1 MDTTPIYELRA
12 RLRAAGIAGTSLLSE
27 DFRLKRAYEAFKP
40 LEAASPVFA
49 KLGQLTTQLLA
60 PDCPNLQGALLDT
73 ITLADAVIC
82 TLGTVDIK
90 GEVAALDIV
99 DTEKNTGSII
109 VNAPYSTLK
118 ELLEAL
124 TTSGSGHYA
133 YVCDMRENRPELF
146 RDYRVR
152 YALVQALGAPYAELA
167 NEVKEWM
174 KEDRDKTILPLLY
187 KDFDPKGKKE
197 MVRRVMVIDAIAGA
211 EANDFYLKMLEGAQ
225 KDIRLALLN
234 ALRHN
239 LDNVTLL
246 LDLAKKEKGKNKDK
260 VLELLAEMEDARACD
275 FYQEMMRKK
284 PENALQNLKN
294 TTTEWSAELVAAQCN
309 EVLAQIHELNI
320 MSEEKKL
327 EVSERLQK
335 VIRALFGKGGTVICE
350 CYRRLLAQKNKI
362 NPLLRETWKVDK
374 KNNNGTN
381 DILRYG
387 VIETADDSSSGSFA
401 ASARKI
407 EIALGKILHHSLLVN
422 PDAALQEL
430 ALELC
435 TGTVNFLPAAVTAK
449 LIRNE
454 ECAQWL
460 AVSVPEQSKEHRNA
474 VLEAAA
480 YVKWDQKQGGYQFAG
495 SYIDTYADS
504 YEYEYYNPFKTVE
517 VPIPLTHAKDIMDW
531 LKQYGTK
538 AADDILGQWI
548 ALNDKE
554 QCQEMGEYFYKRA
567 LVSPDDHSDI
577 YYMNACGWTVCK
589 GLGIKYVQKNPNI
602 TSWSLYY
609 WLSDLS
615 KDKDAVMEEA
625 KAICDAVKGGGMKL
639 KNVKIEDFEKYMDNW
654 YERT

>member
-60 PDCPNLQGALLDT
+60 PDCPNLQNALLDT

-90 GEVAALDIV
+90 GEVADLDIV
-99 DTEKNTGSII
+99 DTERNTGSII

-133 YVCDMRENRPELF
+133 YVCDVRENRPELF

-167 NEVKEWM
+167 NEVKQWM
-174 KEDRDKTILPLLY
+174 KEDQDKTILPLLY
-187 KDFDPKGKKE
+187 KDFDPQGKKD

-211 EANDFYLKMLEGAQ
+211 EANDFYLEMLKGAQ

-239 LDNVTLL
+239 SDNVTLL

-260 VLELLAEMEDARACD
+260 VLELLAEMEEAKACD
-275 FYQEMMRKK
+275 FYQEMMKKK

-309 EVLAQIHELNI
+309 EMLVQIDALDKTT
-320 MSEEKKL
+320 SDEKKF

-335 VIRALFGKGGTVICE
+335 VIRALFGKGGTIICE
-350 CYRRLLAQKNKI
+350 CYRSLLARKDKI
-362 NPLLRETWKVDK
+362 NPLFRETWKVDK
-374 KNNNGTN
+374 KNNYT

-387 VIETADDSSSGSFA
+387 VLDITEESFSSSFA

-422 PDAALQEL
+422 PDTALQEL
-430 ALELC
+430 ALELY
-435 TGTVNFLPAAVTAK
+435 TGNVNFLPAAVTAK

-454 ECAQWL
+454 ECTQWL
-460 AVSVPEQSKEHRNA
+460 IMSVPEQSKEHMNA
-474 VLEAAA
+474 VLEAAI
-480 YVKWDQKQGGYQFAG
+480 YIEWDQKQKGYQFAG
-495 SYIDTYADS
+495 NYIDTYADS
-504 YEYEYYNPFKTVE
+504 YEYEHYNPLKTVE
-517 VPIPLTHAKDIMDW
+517 VPIPLTHAKEIMDW
-531 LKQYGTK
+531 LKRYGTK
-538 AADDILGQWI
+538 AADDILGKWV

-567 LVSPDDHSDI
+567 LVSPDNHSDI
-577 YYMNACGWTVCK
+577 YYMKKCGWTVCK
-589 GLGIKYVQKNPNI
+589 GLGVKYIKNNPNV
-602 TSWSLYY
+602 TAWSLYY

-615 KDKDAVMEEA
+615 EDKAAVMEEA
-625 KAICDAVKGGGMKL
+625 KAICDKIKSGEIKMKSSKL
-639 KNVKIEDFEKYMDNW
+639 QDFEKYMDNW
-654 YERT
+654 YERS

>member
-12 RLRAAGIAGTSLLSE
+12 RLRAAGIAGTSLLAE

-82 TLGTVDIK
+82 TLGTVDKK

-99 DTEKNTGSII
+99 DTERNTGSII

-133 YVCDMRENRPELF
+133 YVCDVRENRSELF

-174 KEDRDKTILPLLY
+174 KADQDKTILPLLY

-211 EANDFYLKMLEGAQ
+211 EANDFYLEMLESAQ
-225 KDIRLALLN
+225 KDVRLVLLN

-239 LDNVTLL
+239 LENVTLL
-246 LDLAKKEKGKNKDK
+246 LDLVKKEKGKNKDK
-260 VLELLAEMEDARACD
+260 VLELLAEMDDTKACD
-275 FYQEMMRKK
+275 FYQQMMKKK
-284 PENALQNLKN
+284 PENALQNLKD
-294 TTTEWSAELVAAQCN
+294 TTTDWSAELVAAQCN
-309 EVLAQIHELNI
+309 EMFAQIDALNI

-335 VIRALFGKGGTVICE
+335 VIRALFGKGGTAICE
-350 CYRRLLAQKNKI
+350 CYRSLLARKGKI
-362 NPLLRETWKVDK
+362 NPLFRETWKVDK
-374 KNNNGTN
+374 KNNAI

-387 VIETADDSSSGSFA
+387 VIETTDDTPSNSFV

-407 EIALGKILHHSLLVN
+407 EIALGKILHHSLIVN

-430 ALELC
+430 ALELY
-435 TGTVNFLPAAVTAK
+435 TEYVTFLPAAVTAK

-460 AVSVPEQSKEHRNA
+460 AASVPEQSKEHKEA
-474 VLEAAA
+474 ILEAAT
-480 YVKWDQKQGGYQFAG
+480 YIKWDQKQERYLFAG
-495 SYIDTYADS
+495 SYVDTFADS
-504 YEYEYYNPFKTVE
+504 YEYEYYNPHKTVE
-517 VPIPLTHAKDIMDW
+517 VPIELSHAKEVMDW
-531 LKQYGTK
+531 LKQYETK
-538 AADDILGQWI
+538 AADDILGQWV

-567 LVSPDDHSDI
+567 LVSPDYNSNI

-609 WLSDLS
+609 WLIDLS

-625 KAICDAVKGGGMKL
+625 KAICDTIKGGGVKL
-639 KNVKIEDFEKYMDNW
+639 KNVKVQDFEKYMDSW
-654 YERT
+654 YDRT